1 METKMFHHIE
11 GGYKTYD
18 LFKRFFIEIGHEV
31 EQPDYFALDDLN
43 KLKEKYK
50 K

>member
-1 METKMFHHIE
+1 METKMFQHIE
-11 GGYKTYD
+11 GDYKTYD

-31 EQPDYFALDDLN
+31 EQPDYFALNNLN